1 MGEAASTSKETT
13 SLDRSADI
21 YSVPNR
27 KFLQRSHLRVV
38 ERDKMTHLPTFLLL
52 TVCSPLIPGKPQYG
66 AAPVQTP
73 ETAPF
78 VQTPSQISCITTQET
93 IWDTQYIE
101 KIEQE
106 CHQEQIQKF
115 RQACQTVY
123 KNSCQTVNKQVCT
136 QQYRQESQPYTE
148 TECSSQQKT
157 DCESRWEEDGYGGKK
172 WVEVP
177 STCQQNTYDTCQ
189 DVQKQKLVQVPYTD
203 CQNVPQQQCTKVPQ
217 QQCQQEPY
225 TASQQVCDDVH
236 RKIPQRV
243 SRTVPKK
250 TCGGGGN
257 SAPSLPSRQTGGSS
271 GGGYRSGSTSNELV
285 FTGAL
290 GNSNLNVKTAPQ
302 TKAGGDAINFG

>member
-1 MGEAASTSKETT
+1 MGSTSKETT

-73 ETAPF
+73 DTAPF

-101 KIEQE
+101 KTEKE

-115 RQACQTVY
+115 RQACETVY
-123 KNSCQTVNKQVCT
+123 KNSCQTVNKQVCS

-148 TECSSQQKT
+148 TEC
-157 DCESRWEEDGYGGKK
+157 
-172 WVEVP
+172 
-177 STCQQNTYDTCQ
+177 TCQQNNYDTCR

-203 CQNVPQQQCTKVPQ
+203 CKNVPQQQCQQVPE

-225 TASQQVCDDVH
+225 TASQQVCEDVH
-236 RKIPQRV
+236 RKIPQ
-243 SRTVPKK
+243 
-250 TCGGGGN
+250 
-257 SAPSLPSRQTGGSS
+257 
-271 GGGYRSGSTSNELV
+271 
-285 FTGAL
+285 
-290 GNSNLNVKTAPQ
+290 
-302 TKAGGDAINFG
+302 

>member
-1 MGEAASTSKETT
+1 MGERTT
-13 SLDRSADI
+13 WDNHRDRLWDDQRLSRSSEEEAIFEEMSSRRSL
-21 YSVPNR
+21 
-27 KFLQRSHLRVV
+27 
-38 ERDKMTHLPTFLLL
+38 FLL
-52 TVCSPLIPGKPQYG
+52 TAVCPLLLGKPQYG
-66 AAPVQTP
+66 AAPPVQTP
-73 ETAPF
+73 DTAPF
-78 VQTPSQISCITTQET
+78 VQPPSQISCITTQET

-123 KNSCQTVNKQVCT
+123 KNSCQTVNKQVCS

-177 STCQQNTYDTCQ
+177 STCQQNNYDTCR

-203 CQNVPQQQCTKVPQ
+203 CKNVPQQQCQ
-217 QQCQQEPY
+217 
-225 TASQQVCDDVH
+225 
-236 RKIPQRV
+236 KIPQRV

-250 TCGGGGN
+250 TCGGGSGG
-257 SAPSLPSRQTGGSS
+257 SGPAPERQTSGGG
-271 GGGYRSGSTSNELV
+271 GGGYRSGSSSNELV

-290 GNSNLNVKTAPQ
+290 GGSSNAGSNVKSAPQ
-302 TKAGGDAINFG
+302 TRAGSDAINFG

>member
-1 MGEAASTSKETT
+1 MGTTNLTSSPVPL
-13 SLDRSADI
+13 SLLLLSKT
-21 YSVPNR
+21 SVPCQ
-27 KFLQRSHLRVV
+27 KAALFLQRRGLTKQ
-38 ERDKMTHLPTFLLL
+38 RDLNKMGRFASFLLL
-52 TVCSPLIPGKPQYG
+52 TVCSPLIVGKPQYG

-73 ETAPF
+73 VSAPV
-78 VQTPSQISCITTQET
+78 VQAPSQISCFTTQET

-101 KIEQE
+101 KTEKE

-123 KNSCQTVNKQVCT
+123 KNSCQTVNKQ
-136 QQYRQESQPYTE
+136 
-148 TECSSQQKT
+148 ECSSQQKT

-177 STCQQNTYDTCQ
+177 STCQQNNYNTCH

-203 CQNVPQQQCTKVPQ
+203 CKNVPQQQCQQVPE

-225 TASQQVCDDVH
+225 TASQQVCEDVH

-250 TCGGGGN
+250 TCGGGSG
-257 SAPSLPSRQTGGSS
+257 SAP
-271 GGGYRSGSTSNELV
+271 
-285 FTGAL
+285 
-290 GNSNLNVKTAPQ
+290 
-302 TKAGGDAINFG
+302 

>member
-1 MGEAASTSKETT
+1 MA
-13 SLDRSADI
+13 R
-21 YSVPNR
+21 
-27 KFLQRSHLRVV
+27 F
-38 ERDKMTHLPTFLLL
+38 PTFLLL
-52 TVCSPLIPGKPQYG
+52 TVCSPLILGKPQYG
-66 AAPVQTP
+66 GAPVQTP
-73 ETAPF
+73 VSAPV
-78 VQTPSQISCITTQET
+78 VQAPSQISCFTTQET

-101 KIEQE
+101 KTEKQ
-106 CHQEQIQKF
+106 CHEEQIQQF

-123 KNSCQTVNKQVCT
+123 KNSCQTVNKQVCS

-177 STCQQNTYDTCQ
+177 STCQQNNYDTCR

-203 CQNVPQQQCTKVPQ
+203 CKNVPQQQCQQVPE

-225 TASQQVCDDVH
+225 TASQQVCEDVH

-250 TCGGGGN
+250 TCGGGSGGP
-257 SAPSLPSRQTGGSS
+257 APERQTSSGG
-271 GGGYRSGSTSNELV
+271 GGGYRSGSSSNELV

-290 GNSNLNVKTAPQ
+290 GGTSNSGSNVKSAPQ
-302 TKAGGDAINFG
+302 TRAGSDAINFG

>member
-1 MGEAASTSKETT
+1 MGTIFEEMSSRR
-13 SLDRSADI
+13 SL
-21 YSVPNR
+21 
-27 KFLQRSHLRVV
+27 
-38 ERDKMTHLPTFLLL
+38 FLL
-52 TVCSPLIPGKPQYG
+52 TAVCPLLLGKPQYG
-66 AAPVQTP
+66 AAPPVQTP
-73 ETAPF
+73 DTAPF

-106 CHQEQIQKF
+106 CYQEQIQMF

-177 STCQQNTYDTCQ
+177 STCQQKN
-189 DVQKQKLVQVPYTD
+189 
-203 CQNVPQQQCTKVPQ
+203 
-217 QQCQQEPY
+217 Y
-225 TASQQVCDDVH
+225 TASQQVCEDVH
-236 RKIPQRV
+236 RKIPQRI

-290 GNSNLNVKTAPQ
+290 GNSNPNVKTAPQ
-302 TKAGGDAINFG
+302 T

>member
-1 MGEAASTSKETT
+1 MANLG
-13 SLDRSADI
+13 
-21 YSVPNR
+21 
-27 KFLQRSHLRVV
+27 
-38 ERDKMTHLPTFLLL
+38 TFLLL
-52 TVCSPLIPGKPQYG
+52 TVSSPLVLGKPQYG
-66 AAPVQTP
+66 AAPPVQTP
-73 ETAPF
+73 VSAPV
-78 VQTPSQISCITTQET
+78 VQAPSQISCFTTQET

-101 KIEQE
+101 KTEKE

-123 KNSCQTVNKQVCT
+123 KNSCQTVNKQVCS

-177 STCQQNTYDTCQ
+177 STCQQNTYDTCR

-203 CQNVPQQQCTKVPQ
+203 CKNVPQQQCKKVPE

-225 TASQQVCDDVH
+225 TASQQVCEDVH
-236 RKIPQRV
+236 RKIPQRI

-250 TCGGGGN
+250 TCNGGGSSG
-257 SAPSLPSRQTGGSS
+257 SAPALPERQTGSG
-271 GGGYRSGSTSNELV
+271 GGGYRSGSSSNELV

-290 GNSNLNVKTAPQ
+290 GSSNSGSNVKSAPQ
-302 TKAGGDAINFG
+302 TRAGGDAINFG

>member
-1 MGEAASTSKETT
+1 MAHFAS
-13 SLDRSADI
+13 
-21 YSVPNR
+21 
-27 KFLQRSHLRVV
+27 
-38 ERDKMTHLPTFLLL
+38 FLLL
-52 TVCSPLIPGKPQYG
+52 TVCSPLIVGKPQYG
-66 AAPVQTP
+66 GAPVQTP
-73 ETAPF
+73 VSAPV
-78 VQTPSQISCITTQET
+78 VQAPSQVSCFTTQET

-101 KIEQE
+101 KTEKE
-106 CHQEQIQKF
+106 CHQEQIQQF

-123 KNSCQTVNKQVCT
+123 KNSCQTVNKQVCS

-177 STCQQNTYDTCQ
+177 STCQQNTYDSCQ

-203 CQNVPQQQCTKVPQ
+203 CQNVPQQQCTKVPE

-225 TASQQVCDDVH
+225 TASQQVCEDVH

-290 GNSNLNVKTAPQ
+290 GNSNPNVKTAPQ

>member
-1 MGEAASTSKETT
+1 MGTTINVTSLPNPLFPLIGELCFSKEAI
-13 SLDRSADI
+13 L
-21 YSVPNR
+21 R
-27 KFLQRSHLRVV
+27 KKR
-38 ERDKMTHLPTFLLL
+38 EDKMARFATFLLL
-52 TVCSPLIPGKPQYG
+52 TVSSIHGKPQYG

-73 ETAPF
+73 VAAPV
-78 VQTPSQISCITTQET
+78 VQAPSQISCITTQET

-101 KIEQE
+101 KTEKE

-123 KNSCQTVNKQVCT
+123 KNSCQTVNKQVCS

-177 STCQQNTYDTCQ
+177 STCQQNNYNTCH

-203 CQNVPQQQCTKVPQ
+203 CKNVPQ

-225 TASQQVCDDVH
+225 TASQQVCEDVH

-250 TCGGGGN
+250 TCGGGG
-257 SAPSLPSRQTGGSS
+257 
-271 GGGYRSGSTSNELV
+271 YRSGSTSNELV

-290 GNSNLNVKTAPQ
+290 GNSNPNVKTAPQ
-302 TKAGGDAINFG
+302 PGRAGMPSTLVEIVLDLL

>member
-1 MGEAASTSKETT
+1 MA
-13 SLDRSADI
+13 RF
-21 YSVPNR
+21 PN
-27 KFLQRSHLRVV
+27 
-38 ERDKMTHLPTFLLL
+38 FLLL
-52 TVCSPLIPGKPQYG
+52 TVWSPLILGKPQYG
-66 AAPVQTP
+66 GAPVQTP
-73 ETAPF
+73 VSAPV
-78 VQTPSQISCITTQET
+78 VQAPSQISCFTTQET

-101 KIEQE
+101 KTEKQ
-106 CHQEQIQKF
+106 CHEEQIQQF

-123 KNSCQTVNKQVCT
+123 KNSCQTVNKQVCS

-177 STCQQNTYDTCQ
+177 STCQQNNYDTCR

-203 CQNVPQQQCTKVPQ
+203 CKNVPQQQCQQVPQ
-217 QQCQQEPY
+217 QECQQEPY
-225 TASQQVCDDVH
+225 TASQQVCEDVH

-250 TCGGGGN
+250 TCGGGSGGP
-257 SAPSLPSRQTGGSS
+257 APERQTSSGG
-271 GGGYRSGSTSNELV
+271 GGGYRSGSSSNELV

-290 GNSNLNVKTAPQ
+290 GGTSNSGSNVKSAPQ
-302 TKAGGDAINFG
+302 TRAGSDAINFG

>member
-1 MGEAASTSKETT
+1 MGTWDNHRDRLWDDQRLSRSSEEETIFEEMSSRRT
-13 SLDRSADI
+13 L
-21 YSVPNR
+21 
-27 KFLQRSHLRVV
+27 
-38 ERDKMTHLPTFLLL
+38 FLL
-52 TVCSPLIPGKPQYG
+52 TAVCPLLLGKPQYG
-66 AAPVQTP
+66 AAPPVQTP
-73 ETAPF
+73 EPAPF

-136 QQYRQESQPYTE
+136 QQYRQEPQPYTE

-203 CQNVPQQQCTKVPQ
+203 CQNVAQQQCTKVPE

-225 TASQQVCDDVH
+225 TASQQVCEDVH
-236 RKIPQRV
+236 RKIPQRI

-250 TCGGGGN
+250 TCGGGN
-257 SAPSLPSRQTGGSS
+257 TGGSGS
-271 GGGYRSGSTSNELV
+271 APERQTSNGGGGYRSGSSSNELV

-290 GNSNLNVKTAPQ
+290 GGSNSGSNVKSAPQ
-302 TKAGGDAINFG
+302 TRAGTDAINFG

>member
-1 MGEAASTSKETT
+1 MGKRRLFRSCFSKE
-13 SLDRSADI
+13 SI
-21 YSVPNR
+21 
-27 KFLQRSHLRVV
+27 LRVEEK
-38 ERDKMTHLPTFLLL
+38 ERHLIKMARFPNFLLL
-52 TVCSPLIPGKPQYG
+52 TVCSPLIFGKPQYG
-66 AAPVQTP
+66 GAPVQKP
-73 ETAPF
+73 VSAPV
-78 VQTPSQISCITTQET
+78 VQAPSQISCFTTQET

-101 KIEQE
+101 KTEKQ
-106 CHQEQIQKF
+106 CHQEQIQQF

-123 KNSCQTVNKQVCT
+123 KNSCQTVNKQVCS

-177 STCQQNTYDTCQ
+177 STCQQNNYDTCR

-203 CQNVPQQQCTKVPQ
+203 CKNVPQQQCKKVPQ

-225 TASQQVCDDVH
+225 TASQQVCEDVR
-236 RKIPQRV
+236 RKIPQRI

-250 TCGGGGN
+250 TCGGGGGG
-257 SAPSLPSRQTGGSS
+257 SGGFLPERQTSGGG
-271 GGGYRSGSTSNELV
+271 GGGYRSGSSSNELV

-290 GNSNLNVKTAPQ
+290 GSNSGSNVKSAPQ
-302 TKAGGDAINFG
+302 TRAGGDAINFG

>member
-1 MGEAASTSKETT
+1 MGERTTWDNHRDRLWDDQRLSRNSEDETIFEEMSSRR
-13 SLDRSADI
+13 SL
-21 YSVPNR
+21 
-27 KFLQRSHLRVV
+27 
-38 ERDKMTHLPTFLLL
+38 FLL
-52 TVCSPLIPGKPQYG
+52 TAVCPLLLGKPQYG
-66 AAPVQTP
+66 AAPPVQTP

-101 KIEQE
+101 KIEKE

-177 STCQQNTYDTCQ
+177 STCQQNTYDSCQ
-189 DVQKQKLVQVPYTD
+189 DVQKQRLVAAVEEDTGR
-203 CQNVPQQQCTKVPQ
+203 VPQ

-225 TASQQVCDDVH
+225 TASQQVCEDVH
-236 RKIPQRV
+236 RKIPQRI
-243 SRTVPKK
+243 S
-250 TCGGGGN
+250 
-257 SAPSLPSRQTGGSS
+257 
-271 GGGYRSGSTSNELV
+271 
-285 FTGAL
+285 
-290 GNSNLNVKTAPQ
+290 
-302 TKAGGDAINFG
+302 

>member
-1 MGEAASTSKETT
+1 MGTTINVTSLPNPLFPLIGELCFSKEAI
-13 SLDRSADI
+13 L
-21 YSVPNR
+21 R
-27 KFLQRSHLRVV
+27 KKR
-38 ERDKMTHLPTFLLL
+38 EDKMARFATFLLL
-52 TVCSPLIPGKPQYG
+52 TVSSIHGKPQYG

-73 ETAPF
+73 VAAPV
-78 VQTPSQISCITTQET
+78 VQAPSQISCITTQET

-101 KIEQE
+101 KTEKE

-123 KNSCQTVNKQVCT
+123 KNSCQTVNKQVCS

-177 STCQQNTYDTCQ
+177 
-189 DVQKQKLVQVPYTD
+189 YTD
-203 CQNVPQQQCTKVPQ
+203 CQNVPQQQCTKVPE

-225 TASQQVCDDVH
+225 TASQQVCEDIH

-271 GGGYRSGSTSNELV
+271 GGGYRSGSTSNELL

-290 GNSNLNVKTAPQ
+290 GNSNPNVKTAPRPGR
-302 TKAGGDAINFG
+302 AGMPSTLVEIVLDLL